1 MTAAA
6 RLDRMA
12 MSGGGWSARGPLP
25 STLLRM
31 HRDDRTHV
39 LVTGGTA
46 ERRAAVARAFHDESP
61 VCSGPLLIVD
71 CRTQAVRLDE
81 ALDCWLS
88 ILLRDSPDNPL
99 RPAERGTLFLDHV
112 DSLSALQQRRVLAF
126 ARALS
131 DGALAHWAGRL
142 TTGSAHPLEAAVAN
156 GRLMPELFDC
166 LDQIRIA
173 LAPSSTEAPR

>member
-12 MSGGGWSARGPLP
+12 MSRGGWSARGPLP

-46 ERRAAVARAFHDESP
+46 ERRAAVARAFHDQSP
-61 VCSGPLLIVD
+61 VCSGPLLVVD
-71 CRTQAVRLDE
+71 CSTQAARLDE

-88 ILLRDSPDNPL
+88 ILHRDSPDNPL
-99 RPAERGTLFLDHV
+99 RAAELGTLFLDHV
-112 DSLSALQQRRVLAF
+112 ETLAPLQQRRLLAF

-142 TTGSAHPLEAAVAN
+142 TTGCTHPLEGAGA
-156 GRLMPELFDC
+156 GGSLLPELFDC
-166 LDQIRIA
+166 LDQVRIT
-173 LAPSSTEAPR
+173 LAPSSNEAPR